1 VSAVKFVFNSYHI
14 RKETLMKTYKRIFVV
29 MLALALILPT
39 VTVNAQG
46 ARSAAITFTT
56 ATPNPI
62 NIGSETVFDLV
73 ISVANIDPGVA
84 GAEVY
89 VQYNSALVGPPAS
102 PSVAFA
108 EVLPD
113 FFGASNFSVNEVTQ
127 CPGSTD
133 SCIHLV
139 LAGPPQ
145 VTHSGVAARFHFQGL
160 EAGSACFS
168 VVQSTLA
175 DGNGFQ
181 VTHTRPPGQ
190 CVTVIGAPKNATG
203 VVLRQGVP
211 ANPNAGGGTL
221 ACSEVTANGVTVKT
235 DIAGKFTLTNV
246 PIGTYAIR
254 ANYPGYLASE
264 KSITVTST
272 SPALIDVGT
281 TTLRGGDV
289 NNDAKI
295 NILDIGAITG
305 KFGKTGLAVGS
316 ASVTCAVVDEPADI
330 NDDGQI
336 NISDLAIAAGNWVK
350 TGSTPWQ

>member
-1 VSAVKFVFNSYHI
+1 
-14 RKETLMKTYKRIFVV
+14 MKTYKRIFVV
-29 MLALALILPT
+29 ILAIALILPT
-39 VTVNAQG
+39 ITVNAQG
-46 ARSAAITFTT
+46 SRSAAITFTT

-89 VQYNSALVGPPAS
+89 VKYNSALVGPPAS

-160 EAGSACFS
+160 AAGSACFS

-181 VTHTRPPGQ
+181 VTHTAPSEQ
-190 CVTVIGAPKNATG
+190 CVTVNPALKNATG

-221 ACSEVTANGVTVKT
+221 ACSEVTANGVAVKT
-235 DIAGKFTLTNV
+235 DNAGKFTLNNV
-246 PIGTYAIR
+246 PVGTYAIR
-254 ANYPGYLASE
+254 ATYPGYLASE
-264 KSITVTST
+264 KSITVAAT
-272 SPALIDVGT
+272 SPALIDLGT

-316 ASVTCAVVDEPADI
+316 ASATCAVTDEPADI